1 MIMFLAWM
9 GLLAFAA
16 LAVGTAAII
25 KLVNNDTERERETA
39 IREEANR
46 DRSNDWKRH
55 RVKK

>member
-46 DRSNDWKRH
+46 DRSNDAARH
-55 RVKK
+55 RG

>member
-16 LAVGTAAII
+16 LSIGAAAII
-25 KLVNNDTERERETA
+25 KLTNDDTQHMRDIG

-46 DRSNDWKRH
+46 DRSNDAARH
-55 RVKK
+55 RG